1 MSKQIRKN
9 SFIEGTFAAYFA
21 IVLTK
26 ILGALYSIPFYGIIG
41 DGGGVIYAC
50 SYNIYVIFLSIATSG
65 IPSAIAIVISEYNAK
80 QMYGTNERVYRL
92 SRRLVATIAII
103 SFLLLEVFANGFAWF
118 LMGDFSQGV
127 TVAEVAA
134 GIRAIAVCLLIV
146 PFLSIRRG
154 YLQGYK
160 FISVSSNSQVVEQV
174 VRIAVVLAGSFITI
188 TVFHL
193 PVVVGVCLALLG
205 AAIGAAASMMYLT
218 VRTRGNTEVI
228 HPMPDPAEEMA
239 SDREIIRKVFG
250 YCVTIVL
257 VSVATSIYE
266 MVDMKLLLVG
276 LHRLDFADDVTQ
288 IIASIQATWIPR
300 IGVIITSISMGI
312 TTSIVPHMAESHVLG
327 ENDKI
332 IGKINQALGT
342 IFLVAIPLCVGI
354 IVCAEPVYRLFYG
367 YAEYGPSLLQLHV
380 VVCVLASMSMTLEM
394 ILQGLGLG
402 KWVCFCVIF
411 GSIVNAALD
420 LPFIFLLNKVGIAPY
435 LGASSASIVGQI
447 ITIVLL
453 LKPIINKYGFS
464 YKPMLKTFV
473 KVIIPALIMGASV
486 YGVQRVLP
494 IADGRGIIFIAELM
508 IYGIA
513 GVIVYGLITWKA
525 GVIAG
530 IIGQDSMDGLMRR
543 LHLKR

>member
-1 MSKQIRKN
+1 MSRKIRKN

-21 IVLTK
+21 IILTK

-41 DGGGVIYAC
+41 DEGGVIYAC

-65 IPSAIAIVISEYNAK
+65 IPFAIAIVISEYNAK
-80 QMYGTNERVYRL
+80 EMYGTNERVYRL
-92 SRRLVATIAII
+92 SRGLVAAIALA
-103 SFLLLEVFANGFAWF
+103 SFALLELFAPQFAHF
-118 LMGDFSQGV
+118 LMNDINQGV
-127 TVAEVAA
+127 PVSEIAA

-160 FISVSSNSQVVEQV
+160 FIAVTSNSQIVEQV
-174 VRIAVVLAGSFITI
+174 VRIAVVLIGSYFTI
-188 TVFHL
+188 TLLHL

-205 AAIGAAASMMYLT
+205 AAIGAAASLLYLT
-218 VRTRGNTEVI
+218 VRTRGSGEII
-228 HPMPDPAEEMA
+228 HPAPNPAEEIA
-239 SDREIIRKVFG
+239 SDKEIISKVFG

-276 LHRLDFADDVTQ
+276 LHRLHYTDELTQ
-288 IIASIQATWIPR
+288 TIASIQATWIPR

-327 ENDKI
+327 EDKKI
-332 IGKINQALGT
+332 IDKINQAIST
-342 IFLVAIPLCVGI
+342 IFLVAIPLCLGI

-380 VVCVLASMSMTLEM
+380 LVCVLASITLTLEM

-411 GSIVNAALD
+411 GSVINAALD
-420 LPFIFLLNKVGIAPY
+420 LPFIFLLQRLGIAPY
-435 LGASSASIVGQI
+435 LGASSASLVGQSV
-447 ITIVLL
+447 TIVLL
-453 LKPIINKYGFS
+453 LYPIIRNYGFS
-464 YKPMLKTFV
+464 YKPALKTFV
-473 KVIIPALIMGASV
+473 KVLIPALIMAFAV
-486 YGVQRVLP
+486 AGVRKVVP
-494 IADGRGIIFIAELM
+494 IVDGRNILFIIELM
-508 IYGIA
+508 FYGIC
-513 GVIVYGLITWKA
+513 GVILYGLITYKT
-525 GVIAG
+525 GIIAD
-530 IIGQDSMDGLMRR
+530 IIGQDSLDGLMRR
-543 LHLKR
+543 LKIKR